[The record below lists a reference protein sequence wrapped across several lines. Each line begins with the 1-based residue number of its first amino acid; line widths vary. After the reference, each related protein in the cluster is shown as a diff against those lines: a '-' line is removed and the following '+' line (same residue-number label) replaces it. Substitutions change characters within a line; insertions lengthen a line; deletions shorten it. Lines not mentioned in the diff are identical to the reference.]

1 MGSFKFST
9 VVCKGAL
16 GIDEGYLGQSV
27 ASSPIL
33 NRAAATVLPRV
44 HGACG
49 EGGGHRHGTEYKP
62 LLQQNYSSKMKYM
75 YKLDYNLSKLHL
87 YYSFYMTSTL
97 ECWGW
102 SL

>member
-16 GIDEGYLGQSV
+16 GIDERYLGQSV

-49 EGGGHRHGTEYKP
+49 EGGGHRHGTKHKP
-62 LLQQNYSSKMKYM
+62 LFQQNYSSKMKNM
-75 YKLDYNLSKLHL
+75 YKLDYNLSKLH